1 MCKTEVNSPMEGCTG
16 ILIELIYSVHL
27 AFPGRHSTEIL
38 AMYLLEQWGISA
50 EI

>member
-1 MCKTEVNSPMEGCTG
+1 MEGCTG

-27 AFPGRHSTEIL
+27 TFPGRHSTAIL
-38 AMYLLEQWGISA
+38 AMYLSEQLEIST